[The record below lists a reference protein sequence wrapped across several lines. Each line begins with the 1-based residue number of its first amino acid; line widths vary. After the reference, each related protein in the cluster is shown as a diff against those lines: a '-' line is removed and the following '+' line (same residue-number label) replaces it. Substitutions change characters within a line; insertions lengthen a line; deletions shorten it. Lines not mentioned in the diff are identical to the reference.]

1 MSTCFQEKENKAAFI
16 ARLAAAPVTRNPVFF
31 VAAFIMLMLPDAL
44 FLILERGEF
53 PLLQFAG
60 GFLLCYILALPALVP
75 YRAFR
80 EGYKYSVLF
89 VALSLLA
96 VNVYC
101 ACMYGETLN
110 YLHVDTVAA
119 IRASNPDEI
128 REYLNTY
135 VTAWTVLL
143 LVASAV
149 FLLFL
154 FRVADI
160 RLGHLKRLSN
170 AVSFLLAAYLLFSV
184 VITAVKYDEIS
195 ELNMFVILEKADLPD
210 LREHRQNPVLEIEGG
225 APNDVVLVIGE
236 SFSSG
241 HSSLYGYGKCTNPLL
256 GRLSDEGELKVYSG
270 ATSYAT
276 TTIPA
281 IKSLMTAYRSEYSD
295 SIEWYKCLTL
305 IEVMSKAGYSTNWI
319 SNHSKRG
326 ICDNEVGLFA
336 ELCDR
341 ERFVGNKM
349 SGMDRTTYDESLLPL
364 LDECIKE
371 GGERNF
377 YVIQMLGSH
386 PQFSSRYPG
395 NYACFKAGDYSATH
409 PELSEESR
417 QLLAEYDNSVLYN
430 DRVVHDIM
438 MRFKESDAVVIYL
451 SDHGLDVF
459 ESSSSYIGHARKND
473 GKSVKAARK
482 IPFAIYT
489 TAKFRE
495 MHPDCEERIKSAVG
509 YEFVSDCLMYSIMD
523 IAGVKSVNGVSY
535 SDRSLFRKEC
545 SPL

>member
-1 MSTCFQEKENKAAFI
+1 MDTYYQGKENKTALV
-16 ARLAAAPVTRNPVFF
+16 ARLIAAPVTKNTVFF

-44 FLILERGEF
+44 FLILVRVEF
-53 PLLQFAG
+53 PLLQLAG
-60 GFLLCYILALPALVP
+60 GFLLCYLLSLPALVP
-75 YRAFR
+75 YKVFR
-80 EGYKYSVLF
+80 EVYKYSVILA
-89 VALSLLA
+89 ALLLLA

-101 ACMYGETLN
+101 AAMYGETLN

-135 VTAWTVLL
+135 VTPLTILPIAAL
-143 LVASAV
+143 AV
-149 FLLFL
+149 FLLLL
-154 FRVADI
+154 FRFADE
-160 RLGHLKRLSN
+160 RLGCCKHPFN
-170 AVSFLLAAYLLFSV
+170 VVNYLLAAFLLVSV
-184 VITAVKYDEIS
+184 VATAVRHDEMS
-195 ELNMFVILEKADLPD
+195 GLNMFVILEKADLPD
-210 LREHRQNPVLEIEGG
+210 LRDYRQNPVLEIEGD
-225 APNDVVLVIGE
+225 APHDVVLVIGE
-236 SFSSG
+236 SFSRE

-256 GRLSDEGELKVYSG
+256 GKLADAGELKVYGG

-276 TTIPA
+276 TTIPS

-305 IEVMSKAGYSTNWI
+305 IEVMAKAGYSTNWI

-336 ELCDR
+336 EICDK

-349 SGMDRTTYDESLLPL
+349 AGMDRTTYDESLLPL
-364 LDECIKE
+364 LDECMKD

-395 NYACFKAGDYSATH
+395 NYAGFKADDYSAEH
-409 PELSEESR
+409 SALSEKSR
-417 QLLAEYDNSVLYN
+417 RLLAEYDNSVLYN

-473 GKSVKAARK
+473 SESVEASRK
-482 IPFAIYT
+482 IPFVIYT

-495 MHPDCEERIKSAVG
+495 MHPDCEARIKSAAG
-509 YEFVSDCLMYSIMD
+509 NDFVSDCLMYSIMD
-523 IAGVKSVNGVSY
+523 IVGIRSVNGISY
-535 SDRSLFRKEC
+535 SGRSLFR
-545 SPL
+545 